1 MQQTCDLSI
10 GRGCQSVG
18 ISRSVFYYQSRK
30 EPDSVLEN
38 VLRALAERHTRWGV
52 WMMASHLREKGYS
65 WNHKRVYRVYKA
77 LGLHLKRKSRQRLPA
92 RIKQALQVPLAP
104 NETWSMDFMSDALW
118 SGRRFRLLNVIDDY
132 NREILHIE
140 IDTSLSS
147 LRVVRALEILIQKR
161 GKPDRIRMDNGPEFI
176 SEYLATWAKTQGIV
190 LTHIQPGRPMQN
202 AYIERFNGSFRR
214 ELLDSYIF
222 ETLDEVRLMTQEW
235 MDVYNNERPH
245 DSLNDLPPK
254 RYLEQNLKNSTFNL
268 S

>member
-18 ISRSVFYYQSRK
+18 MSRSVFYYQSRK
-30 EPDSVLEN
+30 EPDTVLEN
-38 VLRALAERHTRWGV
+38 ALRALAERHTRWGV
-52 WMMASHLREKGYS
+52 WMMASRLREKGYS
-65 WNHKRVYRVYKA
+65 WNHKRVHRVYKA
-77 LGLHLKRKSRQRLPA
+77 LGLHLKRKSKQRLPA

-132 NREILHIE
+132 NREVLHIE

-147 LRVVRALEILIQKR
+147 VRVVRALETLIQKR

-190 LTHIQPGRPMQN
+190 LAHIQPGRPMQN